1 MTESD
6 ETRHQVTDRQS
17 SVIDTLLSGKTITET
32 AEEFGLSRQTV
43 SNWINNNHVFKEEK
57 ERRQRNIRQQSS
69 ELLHS
74 ALGKS
79 IKVIINQLDKGD
91 VVTARWLLS
100 QVGVLKLLTDTKAT
114 ESDSGIGEVLKA
126 RLTRMESYHAANVSN
141 TET

>member
-57 ERRQRNIRQQSS
+57 ERRQRNIRQESS

-100 QVGVLKLLTDTKAT
+100 QVGIIQLLTDTKAT
-114 ESDSGIGEVLKA
+114 EPDSGIGEVLKA

>member
-6 ETRHQVTDRQS
+6 EIRHHVTDRQS

-43 SNWINNNHVFKEEK
+43 SNWVNNNHVFKEEK
-57 ERRQRNIRQQSS
+57 ERRQRNIRQESS

-100 QVGVLKLLTDTKAT
+100 QVGIIQLLTDTKAT

>member
-6 ETRHQVTDRQS
+6 ETRHQVTDLQS

-57 ERRQRNIRQQSS
+57 ERRQRNIRQESS

-100 QVGVLKLLTDTKAT
+100 QVGIIQLLTDTKAT
-114 ESDSGIGEVLKA
+114 ETDSGIGEVLKA
-126 RLTRMESYHAANVSN
+126 RLTRIESYHVANVSN

>member
-57 ERRQRNIRQQSS
+57 ERRQRNIRQESS

-100 QVGVLKLLTDTKAT
+100 QVGIIQLLTDTKAT
-114 ESDSGIGEVLKA
+114 EPDSGIGEVLKE

>member
-6 ETRHQVTDRQS
+6 KTRHHVTDRQS

-57 ERRQRNIRQQSS
+57 ERRQRNIRQESS

-100 QVGVLKLLTDTKAT
+100 QVGIIQLLSDTKAT

>member
-6 ETRHQVTDRQS
+6 ETRHHVTDRQS

-57 ERRQRNIRQQSS
+57 ERRQRNIRQESS

-100 QVGVLKLLTDTKAT
+100 QVGIIQLLTDTKAT
-114 ESDSGIGEVLKA
+114 EPNSGIGEVLKA

-141 TET
+141 TEN

>member
-57 ERRQRNIRQQSS
+57 ERRQRNIRQESS

-100 QVGVLKLLTDTKAT
+100 QVGIIQLLTDTKAT
-114 ESDSGIGEVLKA
+114 EPDSGIGEVRNA
-126 RLTRMESYHAANVSN
+126 RLTRMENYHAANVSN

>member
-57 ERRQRNIRQQSS
+57 ERRQRNIRQESS

-114 ESDSGIGEVLKA
+114 ESDSGIGGVLKA

>member
-32 AEEFGLSRQTV
+32 AKEFGLSRQTI
-43 SNWINNNHVFKEEK
+43 SNWVNNNHVFKEEK
-57 ERRQRNIRQQSS
+57 ERRQRNIRQESS

-100 QVGVLKLLTDTKAT
+100 QVGVIKLLTDTKAT
-114 ESDSGIGEVLKA
+114 ESNSEIGEVLKE
-126 RLTRMESYHAANVSN
+126 RLNRIESFNATNV
-141 TET
+141 

>member
-79 IKVIINQLDKGD
+79 IKVIISQLDKGD

-126 RLTRMESYHAANVSN
+126 RLARMESYHAANVSN

>member
-43 SNWINNNHVFKEEK
+43 SNWVNNNHVFKEEK
-57 ERRQRNIRQQSS
+57 ERRQRNIRQESS

-114 ESDSGIGEVLKA
+114 EPDSGIGEVLKA

>member
-32 AEEFGLSRQTV
+32 AEEFGLSRQTI
-43 SNWINNNHVFKEEK
+43 SNWVNNNHVFKEEK
-57 ERRQRNIRQQSS
+57 KRRQRNIRQESA

-100 QVGVLKLLTDTKAT
+100 QVGIIQLLTETNPT
-114 ESDSGIGEVLKA
+114 ESNSEIGEVLKA
-126 RLTRMESYHAANVSN
+126 RLTRIESFNATNV
-141 TET
+141 